1 MSFNSAENLNM
12 IRKVTWRLLPV
23 AMLLFFMS
31 LLDRTNI
38 SFAALDM
45 NKDLALSLAQYGVA
59 ASTFYIGYFLFE
71 IPSNFVLARI
81 GARFWLARIMVTWG
95 VVVIANGFVQG
106 STSLYVVRFLLGV
119 AEAGLL
125 PGLLFY
131 LALWMPAQQR
141 GAAYA
146 ALLATTSI
154 AYAVG
159 GPFTAW
165 LMTLSLLG
173 LKGWQSM
180 YLIQGLLTITIG
192 AAIPF
197 LLPNY
202 VRDAKWL
209 SPAERAWL
217 QAKLDAEE
225 EQKKLVGAT
234 TLKEG
239 FLDPRVLLTTVTCF
253 FLVCANFGTVL
264 FLPQILRPTF
274 PTLTTIE
281 LSLLISVAFAVGGIG
296 GVVAGRHS
304 DRTGDRKWHIFVSAL
319 IAAAGYG
326 FAATASAPILQFA
339 SICVG
344 VLGIWSIFGVFWAYA
359 GDLLGGA
366 AVAGGLALVNCFGS
380 LGGIVAPNAL
390 AYARQISGS
399 FSGSLLV
406 LAGFALVTG
415 ILAAL
420 LRPVS
425 AELADTSRANGI

>member
-1 MSFNSAENLNM
+1 MRICGASLSRDGSVNPKMSSESAVNPNV
-12 IRKVTWRLLPV
+12 ITKVTWRLLPV

-59 ASTFYIGYFLFE
+59 ASTFYVGYFLFE
-71 IPSNFVLARI
+71 IPSNFILARV
-81 GARFWLARIMVTWG
+81 GARIWLARIMVTWG
-95 VVVIANGFVQG
+95 AIAIANGFVQG

-131 LALWMPAQQR
+131 LALWLPAQQR

-146 ALLATTSI
+146 ILLATTAI

-180 YLIQGLLTITIG
+180 YVVQGLLTVVIG
-192 AAIPF
+192 AAVPF

-202 VRDAKWL
+202 VSDAKWL
-209 SPAERAWL
+209 SPAERASL

-225 EQKKLVGAT
+225 AQKKLVGAT
-234 TLKEG
+234 SVKQG
-239 FLDPRVLLTTVTCF
+239 FLDPRVLLTTLTCF

-274 PTLTTIE
+274 PTLTTLE
-281 LSLLISVAFAVGGIG
+281 LSLLISIAFAVGGIG

-304 DRTGDRKWHIFVSAL
+304 DRTGERK
-319 IAAAGYG
+319 
-326 FAATASAPILQFA
+326 
-339 SICVG
+339 
-344 VLGIWSIFGVFWAYA
+344 
-359 GDLLGGA
+359 
-366 AVAGGLALVNCFGS
+366 
-380 LGGIVAPNAL
+380 
-390 AYARQISGS
+390 
-399 FSGSLLV
+399 
-406 LAGFALVTG
+406 
-415 ILAAL
+415 
-420 LRPVS
+420 
-425 AELADTSRANGI
+425 